1 MARDYST
8 NRYKDKIKK
17 IQQQNLTAAQKR
29 KAVSD
34 LKREVSS
41 NKKITAN
48 DKKNKANEAFGK
60 RVEKIIDLF
69 TPKRKT
75 RTLTNAQRAALSR
88 IGSKPSSNKAMNFK
102 EAATTRKAKTLTNA
116 QRAALSR
123 IGSVTDTIPMDL
135 TGTARRKKLAKLAE
149 TRAMAEARVRK
160 VRKSSPSGKA
170 SKGVGSGKQG
180 GRAGSQS
187 AGAAKLPMYGLR
199 KTYDGMYM
207 DQGAKKGS
215 KPSAEAQDR
224 KNIKP
229 IPKRIKPSAEAQD
242 RKNIKPIKPKAKTL
256 TEAQKRAIRDT
267 KQVTVKSGDTLT
279 SIAKSKGTTVANLK
293 KINPQIKD
301 LNKIKPGQKIRV
313 GGSDAYEKRIEQV
326 SKSPD
331 KPRTIAQAQK
341 MGKKYFWDKNGDKK
355 VAVTAEQLKK
365 SGLTLSQWLKKK

>member
-17 IQQQNLTAAQKR
+17 IQQQKRTAADKR
-29 KAVSD
+29 KSVAD

-41 NKKITAN
+41 NKKIDARN
-48 DKKNKANEAFGK
+48 RKNKANEAFGK
-60 RVEKIIDLF
+60 RVEKLLDLF

-75 RTLTNAQRAALSR
+75 RTLTNTQRAALSR
-88 IGSKPSSNKAMNFK
+88 ISNKPSSNKAMKFK
-102 EAATTRKAKTLTNA
+102 EAATTRKAKSLTNA
-116 QRAALSR
+116 ERAALSR

-135 TGTARRKKLAKLAE
+135 TDTARRKKLAKLAE
-149 TRAMAEARVRK
+149 TRAMAEARVGKRK

-187 AGAAKLPMYGLR
+187 AGAAKAREALREDVWYGHSGKGR
-199 KTYDGMYM
+199 
-207 DQGAKKGS
+207 AKRS

-242 RKNIKPIKPKAKTL
+242 RKDIKPKAKTL
-256 TEAQKRAIRDT
+256 TEAQKKAIRDT

-279 SIAKSKGTTVANLK
+279 AIAKRHGTTVANLK
-293 KINPQIKD
+293 KINPSIKD

-313 GGSDAYEKRIEQV
+313 GGSDAYEKRIGQV
-326 SKSPD
+326 SKTPNR
-331 KPRTIAQAQK
+331 PRTIAQAQK
-341 MGKKYFWDKNGDKK
+341 MGSKYFWDSKGNRKI
-355 VAVTAEQLKK
+355 AVTAEQLKK